1 MNRPIAATIAVVAV
15 IALAGCATL
24 TGGEAQPTEE
34 PPGEQT
40 PAQTPVDTP
49 SGNATPDNGTEDN
62 DTITLP
68 EGWETPTER
77 ETPASLPSPT
87 DVEGSPP
94 PIDDEPEL
102 TPTPTPEETP
112 TPTPT
117 PSVEASDLDIEVNP
131 RVETVD
137 KEFGGVERVYR
148 LEGEVSNPT
157 NHSVEFGV
165 GATIQTEDGTRTVGM
180 DGGERLTPGE
190 DTPIS
195 GEYSPA
201 HEVIGGYDLHISVS
215 LSDNQ

>member
-1 MNRPIAATIAVVAV
+1 M
-15 IALAGCATL
+15 

-102 TPTPTPEETP
+102 TPTPTPEP

-117 PSVEASDLDIEVNP
+117 PAPTVSAEDLDIETEAH
-131 RVETVD
+131 VENMPDTHID
-137 KEFGGVERVYR
+137 VYR
-148 LEGEVSNPT
+148 IEGEVSNPT
-157 NHSVEFGV
+157 NHSVEFRA

-201 HEVIGGYDLHISVS
+201 HEVIGGYDLHITVS